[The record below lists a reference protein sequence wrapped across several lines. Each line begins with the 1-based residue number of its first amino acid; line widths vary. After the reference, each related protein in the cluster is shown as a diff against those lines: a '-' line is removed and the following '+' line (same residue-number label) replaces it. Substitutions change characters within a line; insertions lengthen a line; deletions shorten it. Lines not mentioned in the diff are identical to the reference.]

1 MKDEQIG
8 WEANFVCH
16 WCQFALTIYLHLVPE
31 PEVVLVDE
39 LMELLFVL

>member
-1 MKDEQIG
+1 MNKLVGKQILSVIG
-8 WEANFVCH
+8 
-16 WCQFALTIYLHLVPE
+16 QFALTIYLHLVPE